1 MPEKFFL
8 GLCFSAKKSYPFMEA
23 GKHTKTSKTLKRR
36 MVMKKLNNTWKIVIG
51 LSIYGVCMAGG
62 WFAGRIVGEV
72 VGEWA
77 ANKLI
82 KEG

>member
-1 MPEKFFL
+1 
-8 GLCFSAKKSYPFMEA
+8 MEA
-23 GKHTKTSKTLKRR
+23 STHKTLKTFLKRR
-36 MVMKKLNNTWKIVIG
+36 MVTKKLNNTWKMVIG

>member
-1 MPEKFFL
+1 
-8 GLCFSAKKSYPFMEA
+8 
-23 GKHTKTSKTLKRR
+23 
-36 MVMKKLNNTWKIVIG
+36 MKKLNNTWKMVIG
-51 LSIYGVCMAGG
+51 LSTWGACLAVSY
-62 WFAGRIVGEV
+62 FAGQMVGEV

>member
-1 MPEKFFL
+1 
-8 GLCFSAKKSYPFMEA
+8 
-23 GKHTKTSKTLKRR
+23 
-36 MVMKKLNNTWKIVIG
+36 MKKLNNTWKIVIG

>member
-1 MPEKFFL
+1 
-8 GLCFSAKKSYPFMEA
+8 
-23 GKHTKTSKTLKRR
+23 
-36 MVMKKLNNTWKIVIG
+36 MKKLNNTWKMVIG

-72 VGEWA
+72 IGEWA